1 MYLSCQHGISQS
13 KHAILGHYVNA
24 CVLTARPVAQFTA
37 QQAAPAIALILR
49 LVDAANLIHLF
60 QDLSLAE
67 DCHYYSLS
75 GSLCTGH
82 NWQPFDGKPP
92 ICQHL

>member
-24 CVLTARPVAQFTA
+24 CVLTARQRAM
-37 QQAAPAIALILR
+37 AAPAIALILR

-82 NWQPFDGKPP
+82 NWQPFDGKTA

>member
-1 MYLSCQHGISQS
+1 MQTSTYDR
-13 KHAILGHYVNA
+13 KVR
-24 CVLTARPVAQFTA
+24 VLTARRRLVAQFTA

-82 NWQPFDGKPP
+82 NWQPFDGKTA